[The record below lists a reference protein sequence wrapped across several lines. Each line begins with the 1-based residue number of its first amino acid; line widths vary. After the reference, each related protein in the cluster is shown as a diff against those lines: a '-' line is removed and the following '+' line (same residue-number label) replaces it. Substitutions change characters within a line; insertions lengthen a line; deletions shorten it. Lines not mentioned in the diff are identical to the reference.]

1 MPLLL
6 LLACGIQEPMM
17 APNPPPGPA
26 PGTKLADPDEVT
38 VSGTISSVSGDTRT
52 WVQVGDGQTVIG
64 HLPPTGVLTI
74 DGRTCLAGDLRAGLT
89 IRTHGHQQG
98 DLVIVMDAVATEGP
112 AATLTTPPVDTPPPE
127 GAPAPAA
134 PPAPSAA
141 PAPVPLPAAPPS
153 GPAVAPAGSP
163 G

>member
-1 MPLLL
+1 MTPLLL

-17 APNPPPGPA
+17 APNAPPGPA
-26 PGTKLADPDEVT
+26 PGATLADADEVT

-74 DGRTCLAGDLRAGLT
+74 DGRTCLASDLQVGFA

-98 DLVIVMDAVATEGP
+98 DLVVVMEAVATTDKTPVAPSPAVEGAPP
-112 AATLTTPPVDTPPPE
+112 AEVTPPVTPPADPP
-127 GAPAPAA
+127 APAPAA
-134 PPAPSAA
+134 PPTTPT
-141 PAPVPLPAAPPS
+141 S
-153 GPAVAPAGSP
+153 G
-163 G
+163 

>member
-1 MPLLL
+1 MPFFL

-38 VSGTISSVSGDTRT
+38 VSGTVSSVSGDTRT

-74 DGRTCLAGDLRAGLT
+74 DGRTCLAGDLTVGLT

-98 DLVIVMDAVATEGP
+98 DLVVVMDA
-112 AATLTTPPVDTPPPE
+112 AATSAAAAVTPVAPALDALPVDPS
-127 GAPAPAA
+127 APAPAQA
-134 PPAPSAA
+134 PTSA
-141 PAPVPLPAAPPS
+141 PADPA
-153 GPAVAPAGSP
+153 PAVAPAPPP

>member
-1 MPLLL
+1 
-6 LLACGIQEPMM
+6 MM

-38 VSGTISSVSGDTRT
+38 VSGTILSASGDTRS

-74 DGRTCLAGDLRAGLT
+74 DGRTCLAGDLAVGLT

-98 DLVIVMDAVATEGP
+98 DLVVVMDAAASSAAA
-112 AATLTTPPVDTPPPE
+112 AATPVTPVLDAAPPVDASLP
-127 GAPAPAA
+127 AAAPAA
-134 PPAPSAA
+134 A
-141 PAPVPLPAAPPS
+141 
-153 GPAVAPAGSP
+153 PAVAPAIPPAAAPAAAP